1 VKRYGQ
7 HCPVARALDVVGE
20 RWSLLI
26 VRELSLGP
34 RRHRELAH
42 GLPGI
47 PTNTL
52 SIRLKELQ
60 AAGVIAH
67 GVLPPPAAVPVY
79 ELTDAGRALRGVLT
93 ELREWGAVHGS
104 TATEHDTAQ
113 PGWFLAAAAGRATD
127 FPEHVV
133 CELRVDGEVFHLAA
147 AQGTLVV
154 EGGSAHVPDAV
165 LTMGGHTVYEMMHG
179 HLSVR
184 AALRQANLGGRPAV
198 ARAAATALSAALTQ
212 PVGVRREGPSAP
224 VPGTPG

>member
-67 GVLPPPAAVPVY
+67 GVLPPPAGVPVY

-104 TATEHDTAQ
+104 AAAEDDTAQ
-113 PGWFLAAAAGRATD
+113 PGWFLAAAAGRSTD
-127 FPEHVV
+127 FPEDVV

-147 AQGTLVV
+147 GEGILVV
-154 EGGSAHVPDAV
+154 AGGSAHVPDAV
-165 LTMGGHTVYEMMHG
+165 LTMDAGTLYEMMHG
-179 HLSVR
+179 HLPVR
-184 AALRQANLGGRPAV
+184 AALRRASLGGRPAV
-198 ARAAATALSAALTQ
+198 ARSAATALSAALTL
-212 PVGVRREGPSAP
+212 PLGVRGEAPSAP
-224 VPGTPG
+224 RPGTPG